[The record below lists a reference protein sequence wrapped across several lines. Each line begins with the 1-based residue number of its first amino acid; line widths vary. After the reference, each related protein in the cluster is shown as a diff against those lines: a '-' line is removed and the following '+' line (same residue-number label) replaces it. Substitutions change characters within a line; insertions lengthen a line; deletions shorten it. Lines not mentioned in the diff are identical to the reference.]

1 MDWPCMEESEAADAR
16 NTLHILG
23 KGGDNERWRPA
34 QRRAVDG
41 LQGLITRLQSEVE
54 REPPHVQQLR
64 VRSQR
69 SKGFLN

>member
-1 MDWPCMEESEAADAR
+1 MEESEAADAR

-23 KGGDNERWRPA
+23 NGGDNERWRPV

-54 REPPHVQQLR
+54 WEIQPIISFALEHSLHPARC
-64 VRSQR
+64 
-69 SKGFLN
+69 